1 MGRPT
6 MEKSLLETFRVW
18 VQPMDAE
25 YRVSVEGVA
34 NANWLIKELSRSFV
48 FKSAAPMANDIHSE
62 VCSFQVPFNAV
73 LPFAEMRRIL
83 AAIPLVRLTMN
94 GSPA

>member
-1 MGRPT
+1 MA
-6 MEKSLLETFRVW
+6 KSLLQTFRVW

-48 FKSAAPMANDIHSE
+48 FKSAAPMSNDMQSA
-62 VCSFQVPFNAV
+62 VCSFQVPYNAV

-83 AAIPLVRLTMN
+83 AAIPVVRLTMH